1 MAWVESSAALTLR
14 CVLDADNDVNGRRNS
29 SRAHMLVLVWHA
41 CVNDVDVCVDAV
53 DAFLFF
59 PPPKAR
65 SKHKRIGVPV
75 AYFCVCARLTCLQN
89 YVFFFF
95 AVVFCDVVLCDATTC
110 DLAERREMSRDV
122 RRSEVLRC
130 DCMPAVLEVTG
141 AWGEATSCGFML
153 CEEMVCWCWACVLFA
168 RDVMSCTGV
177 SRAQRS
183 RNLGQIANHRCV
195 QYSLVP

>member
-1 MAWVESSAALTLR
+1 M
-14 CVLDADNDVNGRRNS
+14 
-29 SRAHMLVLVWHA
+29 
-41 CVNDVDVCVDAV
+41 NDVDACVDAV
-53 DAFLFF
+53 DAFFF
-59 PPPKAR
+59 LSSAQSAQLAQTHWGSCGILVCVR
-65 SKHKRIGVPV
+65 SFDVVTKLLG
-75 AYFCVCARLTCLQN
+75 
-89 YVFFFF
+89 FFL

-183 RNLGQIANHRCV
+183 RNLGQIANHKCV